1 MTAHD
6 ISRACWILA
15 ALDLEW
21 ALILFLCCSIA
32 AGKGRITAVYH
43 GGDKVTRY
51 DD

>member
-21 ALILFLCCSIA
+21 ALILFLCRFIA
-32 AGKGRITAVYH
+32 TRKGRITAVYH
-43 GGDKVTRY
+43 GEDKVTKL
-51 DD
+51 